1 MVSIEL
7 PDEAATRRLGERL
20 GQLMGPGDVVLLTG
34 DLGAGKTTLVQGLA
48 VGLGISDLVVSP
60 TFALVHEL
68 AGRVPLRH
76 LDLYRLTGPDL
87 EQLGAE
93 EWFEPDAAVAVEWA
107 ERLGPFRPAEHLE
120 IDLAAGRTG
129 RQARLHAAGERA
141 RALLAALGAGERR
154 RGDAGDGGDGGDGG
168 DSGDGG
174 T

>member
-1 MVSIEL
+1 MNIEL

-20 GQLMGPGDVVLLTG
+20 GQLMAPGDFVLLTG

-48 VGLGISDLVVSP
+48 RGLDIPDPVVSP

-87 EQLGAE
+87 EHLGAE

-120 IDLAAGRTG
+120 IHLASAATG
-129 RQARLHAAGERA
+129 RQASLVATGERA
-141 RALLAALGAGERR
+141 RALLQALAPDAGRH
-154 RGDAGDGGDGGDGG
+154 GDGDGGA
-168 DSGDGG
+168 